1 MSLAVKAA
9 LFNTR
14 IPFVKAALMDG
25 GNIDLQLSDDPYD
38 SKLLNVGSAPLL
50 VRFFVIFL
58 YHYVML

>member
-25 GNIDLQLSDDPYD
+25 GDVDLQLSDDPYD
-38 SKLLNVGSAPLL
+38 SKLLDVGSAPLL
-50 VRFFVIFL
+50 VRK
-58 YHYVML
+58 